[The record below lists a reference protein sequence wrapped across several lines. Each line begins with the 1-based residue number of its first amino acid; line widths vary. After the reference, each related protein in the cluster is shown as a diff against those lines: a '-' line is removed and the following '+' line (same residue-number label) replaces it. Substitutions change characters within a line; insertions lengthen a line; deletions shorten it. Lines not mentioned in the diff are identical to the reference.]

1 MGRNNFTAFIYGK
14 QSGRC
19 IGSRKPRKQR
29 VRNAKKL
36 EEYDFEEKRKRP

>member
-29 VRNAKKL
+29 VRNAK
-36 EEYDFEEKRKRP
+36 RRR